1 MKKIAHINQIHDIQL
16 PKEIETIIQDTAKI
30 LDESYG
36 VDRDVDG
43 GDGGYV
49 IFIEN
54 EDEFELLKNIHLNV
68 KSVIP
73 EYIDIIECK
82 NGATY
87 INVLILLSSDYAI
100 NLIFP
105 FNYIIYTGW
114 VNELPEPYNSFIR
127 KESRRRSE

>member
-1 MKKIAHINQIHDIQL
+1 MKKIAHVHQINNIQL
-16 PKEIETIIQDTAKI
+16 PKEIEIIIQNTAKI

-36 VDRDVDG
+36 EDRDVDG
-43 GDGGYV
+43 GDGGY
-49 IFIEN
+49 IIIIEN
-54 EDEFELLKNIHLNV
+54 EIELESLKNIHLNV
-68 KSVIP
+68 KLATP
-73 EYIDIIECK
+73 EYVDIIECK
-82 NGATY
+82 NGVTY
-87 INVLILLSSDYAI
+87 INALVLLSSDYAI